1 MQIDKSELFLLQFED
16 IFHYIAKDKV
26 SAAIKFK
33 KEILNNF
40 QTLKEFPYKSPPSKY
55 SDKLNIRDLN
65 VSGYT
70 IIYRINDASKSVEIL
85 EIFNRNLPV
94 KHY

>member
-1 MQIDKSELFLLQFED
+1 MQINKSELFLLQFED
-16 IFHYIAKDKV
+16 ILHYIAKDKV
-26 SAAIKFK
+26 SVAIKFK
-33 KEILNNF
+33 KDVLNNF
-40 QTLKEFPYKSPPSKY
+40 QTLKQFPYKSPPSKY

-70 IIYRINDASKSVEIL
+70 IIYRINDESKSVEIL

>member
-1 MQIDKSELFLLQFED
+1 MQINKSELFLLQFED
-16 IFHYIAKDKV
+16 ILHYIAKDKV

-33 KEILNNF
+33 KDVLNNF
-40 QTLKEFPYKSPPSKY
+40 QTLKQFPYKSPPSKY

-70 IIYRINDASKSVEIL
+70 IVYRINDESKSVEIL